1 MRNSDRKYPGRAGF
15 RKSEQGKRPAG
26 ALSNRPSGSRI
37 SANLYGFHAVSAAWA
52 NPERDF
58 SALYLTEPA
67 RAGFEPVL
75 ERAVALGLKRPTPSI
90 VEKADLDRALPDSV
104 HQGLAGQAGPP
115 PESCAADLIAGSE
128 IRPRTLILLLDQVT
142 DPHNVGAILRSAC
155 AFGANGVVMQRKHAP
170 GLENP
175 VLAKTACGAV
185 DHIPVA
191 YETNLARTLEQFK
204 AAGFFV
210 LALDE
215 RGAQTFT
222 DIKDY
227 EKCVLVLGAEGPGLR
242 RLVREGA
249 DILVRL
255 PTSGPIES
263 LNVSNAAAVALYA
276 LTARG
281 SRSGGG

>member
-1 MRNSDRKYPGRAGF
+1 MRNSDRKYPGRPGF
-15 RKSEQGKRPAG
+15 RKPQQDKRPG
-26 ALSNRPSGSRI
+26 ASVPSRPSGPKI
-37 SANLYGFHAVSAAWA
+37 NANIYGFHALAAAWI

-58 SALYLTEPA
+58 SALYLTEPS

-75 ERAVALGLKRPTPSI
+75 AQAAALGLKRPAPVT

-115 PESCAADLIAGSE
+115 PESAVSDMVSGAQ
-128 IRPRTLILLLDQVT
+128 IRHKTLILLLDQVT

-175 VLAKTACGAV
+175 VLAKTACGAA

-191 YETNLARTLEQFK
+191 YETNLARALEQFK

-215 RGAQTFT
+215 RGEKSFT
-222 DIKDY
+222 DLPDY
-227 EKCVLVLGAEGPGLR
+227 EKSVLVLGAEGPGLR

-255 PTSGPIES
+255 PTSGPIGS

-281 SRSGGG
+281 RKQA